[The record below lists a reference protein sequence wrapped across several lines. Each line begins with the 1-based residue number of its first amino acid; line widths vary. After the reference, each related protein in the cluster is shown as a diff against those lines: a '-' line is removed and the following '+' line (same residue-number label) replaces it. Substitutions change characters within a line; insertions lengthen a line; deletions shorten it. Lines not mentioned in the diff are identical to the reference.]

1 MKRLLLLLALL
12 PLVAQA
18 EMVAQ
23 SPSGPVEIVSAG
35 DGERQVAVGGRVVPN
50 TSAYLVGIERQ
61 LGNLFLLAL
70 ATGGNG
76 CPSLYAWLDTTPGR
90 VRASETFGTCSDL
103 PDVSWDSETVTV
115 EMPSMDPER
124 PERVRFLWDGK
135 GAVREVSAG
144 LPSLGIGTLTAA
156 ALEGRH
162 VGEVAASAEMAAV
175 LAEPLGTEGLS
186 DLRRLTSL
194 ADAGGMRRFGGWV
207 AGQGCMPH
215 DCEEG
220 RGALAVHDDGRIL
233 VALFEQGVAWIWG
246 DARGELPGPVLDVLR
261 RD

>member
-1 MKRLLLLLALL
+1 MRRLLLALL
-12 PLVAQA
+12 PLAAQA
-18 EMVAQ
+18 EVVAQ

-35 DGERQVAVGGRVVPN
+35 DGERQVAVGGWVVPN
-50 TSAYLVGIERQ
+50 TSAYLVGVERQ

-124 PERVRFLWDGK
+124 PERVRFLWDVK

-162 VGEVAASAEMAAV
+162 VGEVML
-175 LAEPLGTEGLS
+175 LAEADAPLSALLG
-186 DLRRLTSL
+186 RAAL
-194 ADAGGMRRFGGWV
+194 ADARRLIAVADARGMTRFGGWV
-207 AGQGCMPH
+207 AGGGCMAH
-215 DCEEG
+215 DCG
-220 RGALAVHDDGRIL
+220 RSRGALALHEDGRIL
-233 VALFEQGVAWIWG
+233 VALNADGMVRLWG